1 MATDY
6 KLYDIGSVTD
16 SSYLYKAVYRIN
28 HSLTRID
35 RYELMVA
42 RFNVDTGIIDADY
55 GQNQQGVFR
64 AILQLNPSFPIDYE
78 RLCPGIMM
86 DKDNLVTFAGIA
98 YMASVGNHGF
108 FIAKL
113 DNTGNVA
120 TSYGQA
126 NVGISA
132 GSFTENAYSCT
143 KELLIDQSNNCIFG
157 VSTRN
162 VVGDI
167 SSPSYISRRLPTGLV
182 DNSFGNNG
190 KVQITHNGINPQLT
204 SLTFDNYGN
213 YYAGY
218 NALNQDQDIYGSS
231 YIKSYNY
238 SGQENTYFS
247 KNEAVIINPGHNFIS
262 EIPKALGDTVRDYY
276 LNYVTTYLPMDSF
289 AGSKQLQDDVSNKEI
304 TFYGNAEI
312 SATVKKYG
320 ASSLKLDGIN
330 QSYVE
335 VGGDSNNSVA
345 ASPLD
350 FNLGTNGD
358 FCIEGWFL
366 FKALGHD
373 NVLFSLGGPNTTN
386 GLIMSIKNDASS
398 ISTLNL
404 TIGNSDSNSEIINMT
419 ALNNSISLET
429 WQHIAVTRKDFGFAL
444 YVDGHLK
451 ATGYSESQFNLTNSG
466 GFKLGANQSGE
477 QVLFGFI
484 DDFRIT
490 QGHVRYFDR
499 FKPSNYP
506 ISNVGEN
513 SDVKLLLH
521 FEGDNNSKEIID
533 RGVSKLTATSR
544 CVGNAKIS
552 SDYSKFG
559 GTSLYL
565 DGTNSYCEVDNSAIT
580 WPNSFYNNP
589 FTIEAW
595 VYFSEI
601 TPPNKMN
608 IFAKDE
614 SMEMYFD
621 NDGTNDYVSVNIVDI
636 LDTTRTFRSV
646 SPVSITTG
654 NWYHFALVKN
664 GTSLKT
670 FINGEEA
677 GSHTIVNTLKST
689 LGLGSNPWVIGA
701 GINENYLNGY
711 IDEFRITA
719 SAVYTSSF
727 NPKPHQFFPT
737 QEHVITSND
746 QYAAQDAL
754 LLHFEESNGGQL
766 VDSSDSNYTV
776 SLHQDGSLDSTTAR
790 FGSKSLRVPIVNS
803 GGSHGAKVNSSGSL
817 NLSNDYTIETYFK
830 LNSDVT
836 EERIILE
843 IRNSDNISNSNPAG
857 GFQIRLNEYTDA
869 GSEPINVV
877 YMGSGDLLPIRGAN
891 LYSKDIWYHIAVVRQ
906 NTDVSCYLNGSLLLK
921 KTFANDIDLSVY
933 GDVFVGG
940 GARSTANKPQGLNIA
955 NWKGNPLDGVIDE
968 LRITNG
974 VARYLTNFT
983 PQSTAF
989 RAEPVA
995 APEPQYVTPDYANS
1009 KLLLQFDDLS
1019 KTGITT
1025 PEDNSGQ
1032 NIQCNVVVKGDRRTS
1047 GRNTTITKFGGQS
1060 WEMNANQFA
1069 NSTNHLIIQCQDDN
1083 LVLGSGDFTIEL
1095 WVYKTSVEQ
1104 RMETILAMGINNED
1118 PIVGGMPFQI
1128 YINALNQGG
1137 NIVASLVTSNGG
1149 NPSWTGPDFT
1159 PYLNQWV
1166 HIAFVRKDGNATLY
1180 LNGQSVESK
1189 ANPVNLTTNKLFI
1202 GGKHIDLSPS
1212 EFFRG
1217 YIDELHI
1224 RSSAVYSANFT
1235 PSSYAFNRQPSLAAN
1250 VTTTSNY
1257 FRSKSELRYMVPY
1270 TQTSSFLV
1278 LANKV
1283 NNNGTSY
1290 AEILN
1295 IKHDG
1300 SMGSWGTNGVASL
1313 SAPGYGY
1320 VKPHVLWL
1328 DRELNLYVGGQAK
1341 KSLTGKTDGVV
1352 WKLDENG
1359 QVDSNFGTNGLQ
1371 IKDNSSK
1378 SEAITSIINKYS
1390 SNEMIYTS
1398 IYIGDSSSPYNN
1410 IPVMGFGTY
1419 SFGGDLN
1426 FLTNYNFISKQLIPN
1441 EGVNRVLQEMQLT
1454 EAAHIKM
1461 PTALFNNLFKNSF
1474 DEVTQRFTTDNITLN
1489 VDQAINDTISV
1500 VSGGLVMDYWNHF
1513 INKVESRLP
1522 SNKRNLWDDSST
1534 GPNSYSDAKLQNF
1547 FRDIG
1552 LGELRISN
1560 INDVLREYETN
1571 AVALFPHRVTD
1582 GVATHK
1588 REGFQAGDKAGI
1600 TNGVEIT
1607 FSATISAATGG
1618 TVEDTVISETRSFN
1632 LILELE

>member
-42 RFNVDTGIIDADY
+42 RFDLSTGIIDADY

-64 AILQLNPSFPIDYE
+64 AILQLNPSQPVDYE

-86 DKDNLVTFAGIA
+86 DKDDLVTFAGIA
-98 YMASVGNHGF
+98 YMASIGNHGF

-113 DNTGNVA
+113 DNTGNVS

-132 GSFTENAYSCT
+132 GSFSNNTYSCT
-143 KELLIDQSNNCIFG
+143 KELLIDESNNCIFG
-157 VSTRN
+157 VSTRDS
-162 VVGDI
+162 VGDI
-167 SSPSYISRRLPTGLV
+167 SSPSFISRRLPSGLV
-182 DNSFGNNG
+182 DTSFGGNG
-190 KVQITHNGINPQLT
+190 KVEITHSGLNPQLT
-204 SLTFDNYGN
+204 TLTFDNFGN

-218 NALNQDQDIYGSS
+218 NALNQDNEIYGSS

-238 SGQENTYFS
+238 AGQENTYFS

-276 LNYVTTYLPMDSF
+276 LNFVTTFLPMDSF
-289 AGSKQLQDDVSNKEI
+289 AGSKQLTDNVSSKEI

-312 SATVKKYG
+312 SALVKKYG
-320 ASSLKLDGIN
+320 ASSLRLDGTN
-330 QSYVE
+330 QSYLE
-335 VGGDSNNSVA
+335 IGGTAATSSP
-345 ASPLD
+345 ASPSD
-350 FNLGTNGD
+350 FNLGISGD

-373 NVLFSLGGPNTTN
+373 NVLFSLGGSSPTN
-386 GLIMSIKNDASS
+386 GLIMSIKNDSSS

-404 TIGNSDSNSEIINMT
+404 TIGDSNSNSEIINMT
-419 ALNNSISLET
+419 ALNNSISIET
-429 WQHIAVTRKDFGFAL
+429 WHHIAVTRRDFGFAL

-451 ATGYSESQFNLTNSG
+451 ATGYSESQFGLTNSG
-466 GFKLGANQSGE
+466 GFKLGANQLGE

-499 FKPSNYP
+499 FKPSEYA

-533 RGVSKLTATSR
+533 RGVSKLSGTSR

-565 DGTNSYCEVDNSAIT
+565 DGTNSYCEIDNSAIT
-580 WPNSFYNNP
+580 WPNSFYNGP
-589 FTIEAW
+589 FTIESW
-595 VYFSEI
+595 VYFSAI
-601 TPPNKMN
+601 TPPQKMN
-608 IFAKDE
+608 IFAKDD

-621 NDGTNDYVSVNIVDI
+621 NDGTNDYVTVNLVDV
-636 LDTTRTFRSV
+636 LNTTHTFRSV

-654 NWYHFALVKN
+654 NWYHFAVVKD

-677 GSHTIVNTLKST
+677 GSHVMINTLKST

-711 IDEFRITA
+711 MDEFRITA
-719 SAVYTSSF
+719 SAVYSSSF

-746 QYAAQDAL
+746 QYAPQDIL
-754 LLHFEESNGGQL
+754 LLHFEEENGGLL
-766 VDSSDSNYTV
+766 VDSSSTNGSITIQPQAALTSN
-776 SLHQDGSLDSTTAR
+776 SAR
-790 FGSKSLRVPIVNS
+790 FGSKSLSVPTVGKGAEALKLS
-803 GGSHGAKVNSSGSL
+803 GAGNDIDPSS
-817 NLSNDYTIETYFK
+817 DYTIEMYVK
-830 LNSDVT
+830 LNEGNNESKIFKSNGDG
-836 EERIILE
+836 ILLK
-843 IRNSDNISNSNPAG
+843 ISNPDSNNDISIGTMEREFGGNNYNAMAG
-857 GFQIRLNEYTDA
+857 GKPFLE
-869 GSEPINVV
+869 
-877 YMGSGDLLPIRGAN
+877 
-891 LYSKDIWYHIAVVRQ
+891 KDRWYHLAVVRKD
-906 NTDVSCYLNGSLLLK
+906 NVV
-921 KTFANDIDLSVY
+921 KTYID
-933 GDVFVGG
+933 GDL
-940 GARSTANKPQGLNIA
+940 RSTINEQNQYSINGPYTIGEN
-955 NWKGNPLDGVIDE
+955 LDGYIDE

-974 VARYLTNFT
+974 VARYTDNFT
-983 PQSTAF
+983 PQTTAF
-989 RAEPVA
+989 RAEPVP
-995 APEPQYVTPDYANS
+995 APEPQYVTPDYSDS

-1047 GRNTTITKFGGQS
+1047 GRNRTITKFGGQS
-1060 WEMNANQFA
+1060 WEMNANPFA
-1069 NSTNHLIIQCQDDN
+1069 NHTNHLIIQCQDDN

-1118 PIVGGMPFQI
+1118 PVVGGMPFQI

-1137 NIVASLVTSNGG
+1137 NLVASLVTSTGG

-1166 HIAFVRKDGNATLY
+1166 HIAFVRKDGIANLY
-1180 LNGQSVESK
+1180 LNGQSVASQE
-1189 ANPVNLTTNKLFI
+1189 NPVNLTTNKLFI

-1224 RSSAVYSANFT
+1224 RSSAVYSADFT
-1235 PSSYAFNRQPSLAAN
+1235 PSSYAFNRQPSLASN
-1250 VTTTSNY
+1250 VTSTSNY
-1257 FRSKSELRYMVPY
+1257 FRSKSELRYMIPY
-1270 TQTSSFLV
+1270 TQTTSFLV
-1278 LANKV
+1278 LANKI

-1300 SMGSWGTNGVASL
+1300 SMGNWGTNGIASL
-1313 SAPGYGY
+1313 TAPGYGY
-1320 VKPHVLWL
+1320 VKPHTLWL
-1328 DRELNLYVGGQAK
+1328 DRELNLYVGGQAQ
-1341 KSLTGKTDGVV
+1341 KSLTGKTDGIV

-1359 QVDSNFGTNGLQ
+1359 QLDTNFGNNGHQ
-1371 IKDNSSK
+1371 IKNYSSK
-1378 SEAITSIINKYS
+1378 DEAITSIINKYS
-1390 SNEMIYTS
+1390 TNEMIFTS
-1398 IYIGDSSSPYNN
+1398 IYVGDSSGPNNN

-1419 SFGGDLN
+1419 NFGGDLN
-1426 FLTNYNFISKQLIPN
+1426 FLTSYNYISKQLIPN
-1441 EGVNRVLQEMQLT
+1441 EGINRVLQEMQLT
-1454 EAAHIKM
+1454 ESAHIKM
-1461 PTALFNNLFKNSF
+1461 PATLFNNLFKTSF
-1474 DEVTQRFTTDNITLN
+1474 DEPSQRFTTDNITLT
-1489 VDQAINDTISV
+1489 VDQAVNNNISV
-1500 VSGGLVMDYWNHF
+1500 VSGGLIVDYWNHF

-1522 SNKRNLWDDSST
+1522 SNKRNLWDDSSS
-1534 GPNSYSDAKLQNF
+1534 GPNAYSNDKLQTF

-1571 AVALFPHRVTD
+1571 AVALFPHRVND
-1582 GVATHK
+1582 GVVTHK

-1600 TNGVEIT
+1600 NNGVEIT

-1618 TVEDTVISETRSFN
+1618 TLTDTVISETRAFN